1 MSLQHVTTGENWGKG
16 HRISQY
22 YFLKLHMNVQLS
34 QNKKL
39 NLKKVENSF
48 LCLITDLLICYMIQA
63 KGGQFLLYKT
73 EGDSREWTYGCQGE
87 GIWFGSLGLTCTH
100 CYVKKNLLYNTWN
113 CSMSCGSL
121 DGKGIWGRM
130 DTCVYTA
137 ESLLC
142 LSETII
148 ILLISCTP
156 TQNLKFFLKENKS
169 VFIYLLNHNN
179 NTNESRK

>member
-1 MSLQHVTTGENWGKG
+1 MKRLPDLFISISRLWSHTISLQHVTTGENWGKG

-100 CYVKKNLLYNTWN
+100 CYVKKTYSITHGTAQCHVAAW
-113 CSMSCGSL
+113 M
-121 DGKGIWGRM
+121 GREFGGEWIH
-130 DTCVYTA
+130 VYIR
-137 ESLLC
+137 
-142 LSETII
+142 LSPF
-148 ILLISCTP
+148 SVY
-156 TQNLKFFLKENKS
+156 LKQS
-169 VFIYLLNHNN
+169 
-179 NTNESRK
+179 